1 MQAAITVRQLNMY
14 VKSILDANPKLS
26 SVCVCGE
33 IANFQNHFASGHLYF
48 ALKDDAATIRSVMFR
63 SSALRLK
70 FTPQNGQK
78 VICFGRVSLYE
89 KDGQYQ
95 FYAENMLPFGEGE
108 LAADFERIKAAL
120 LKDGL
125 FDEKRKR
132 ALPKFPKRVGVVT
145 SSSGAAIHDITSV
158 LNRRYPIC
166 TAVCYPVNVQGAG
179 ASQDMVNALRKIYES
194 ENVDVIII
202 GRGGGSSYDLWAFN
216 DETLA
221 RTIAQS
227 PVPVISAVGHESDY
241 SICDLV
247 ADVRA
252 ATPSVAAE
260 LAVPNIEELLKELK
274 FKKHLLCSLLKTK
287 VQVLENKL
295 NAVKE
300 SAVFKDANGV
310 IINKREQ
317 LQLESVQR
325 FKVGINNLLLKNET
339 ELREKILKLDSLSP
353 LKVLSRGYSVV
364 EKKNSVV
371 TSAAE
376 LSVGDQIKITLNKG
390 KINCSVISKEEN
402 DNDSRV

>member
-1 MQAAITVRQLNMY
+1 MQSAITVRQLNMY
-14 VKSILDANPKLS
+14 VKSLLDANPKLNFI
-26 SVCVCGE
+26 CVCGE

-48 ALKDDAATIRSVMFR
+48 ALKDDAATVRSVMFR
-63 SSALRLK
+63 GNAVRLK
-70 FTPQNGQK
+70 FSPQNGQK
-78 VICFGRVSLYE
+78 VICFGKVSLYE

-132 ALPKFPKRVGVVT
+132 PLPKFPKRVGVVT

-166 TAVCYPVNVQGAG
+166 TPVCYPVNVQGAG
-179 ASQDMVNALRKIYES
+179 ASQDMVNALKKIYET

-216 DETLA
+216 DEALA

-260 LAVPNIEELLKELK
+260 LAVPNCDELMSELE
-274 FKKHLLCSLLKTK
+274 FKKHLLCSLLKGR

-295 NAVKE
+295 NAIKV

-310 IINKREQ
+310 IINTRQ
-317 LQLESVQR
+317 QRLLESKQR
-325 FKVGINNLLLKNET
+325 FKESINNLLLKSEN

-353 LKVLSRGYSVV
+353 LKVLARGYSVV
-364 EKKNSVV
+364 EKNSAVI
-371 TSAAE
+371 TSADM
-376 LSVGDQIKITLNKG
+376 LSLGDEIRVTLNEG
-390 KINCSVISKEEN
+390 KIKCSVISKEEN
-402 DNDSRV
+402 DNGTRV

>member
-14 VKSILDANPKLS
+14 VKSLLDANPKLNS
-26 SVCVCGE
+26 LCVCGE
-33 IANFQNHFASGHLYF
+33 IANFQNHFASGHCYF

-63 SSALRLK
+63 GNAARLK
-70 FTPQNGQK
+70 FSPQNGQK
-78 VICFGRVSLYE
+78 VICFGKVSLYE

-125 FDEKRKR
+125 FDESRKR
-132 ALPKFPKRVGVVT
+132 PLPKFPKRVGVIT

-166 TAVCYPVNVQGAG
+166 TAVCYPVNVQGSG
-179 ASQDMVNALRKIYES
+179 ASRDMVNALKKIYET

-260 LAVPNIEELLKELK
+260 LAVPNMEELLNELS
-274 FKKHLLCSLLKTK
+274 FKKQLLASLLKGR
-287 VQVLENKL
+287 VQLLENRLERIK
-295 NAVKE
+295 
-300 SAVFKDANGV
+300 SSPVFNDPNGV
-310 IINKREQ
+310 IINSRQLSCLEFASRLKRE
-317 LQLESVQR
+317 LD
-325 FKVGINNLLLKNET
+325 GLLIKKENV
-339 ELREKILKLDSLSP
+339 LREGIVKLDSLSP
-353 LKVLSRGYSVV
+353 LKVLARGYSVV
-364 EKKNSVV
+364 EKNDSVV
-371 TSAAE
+371 TSSDE
-376 LSVGDQIKITLNKG
+376 LSVNDEIKITFNEG
-390 KINCSVISKEEN
+390 KIKCSVISKEEN
-402 DNDSRV
+402 DNGNRV